1 MELLTPETSLG
12 YAAAFISNS
21 SFPLSS
27 DENVS
32 SSIFLVFFSCWLIY
46 GLFFLS
52 VLIRLVLLALFIDR
66 FRGFRSFKKLV

>member
-52 VLIRLVLLALFIDR
+52 VLIRLVALFIDR

>member
-32 SSIFLVFFSCWLIY
+32 SSIFLVFFL
-46 GLFFLS
+46 L
-52 VLIRLVLLALFIDR
+52 VNIRLVLSVGTNTASCF
-66 FRGFRSFKKLV
+66 VY

>member
-12 YAAAFISNS
+12 YAAAFIFNS

-52 VLIRLVLLALFIDR
+52 VLIRLVALFIDR